1 MNSKLRAPS
10 LDTLLKTEF
19 PPREHLLKPW
29 LRDGESAMIYAPPG
43 VGKSMLTLT
52 LALVIAGGGE
62 FMGWKAIK
70 PRRVLFVD
78 GEMHIQD
85 IIERAKI
92 LLPGLNLDEELTGQN
107 ITVLARQ
114 YQRPDADFPDLA
126 LEEGRELML
135 DLATMDE
142 KTNPYH
148 IGNYDLVILDNL
160 STLASIKDEN
170 DAGDFNEVLQ
180 FLMKL
185 KQAKVACI
193 LVHHSNKNA
202 NNYRGSS
209 KLATTFEVILGL
221 KAVESIQ
228 SNGTSFRLCWDKFR
242 CPRDETI
249 QEREVWL
256 EPNEDLG
263 ALWNSRQSKDDQI
276 QTIINM
282 LKTLEYPTQDALCE
296 ALPFECSKS
305 KMSKLKSQAIA
316 NGFISKKEWNELLSM
331 AAESQKQVDEE
342 EDY

>member
-1 MNSKLRAPS
+1 MSGELRAPS
-10 LDTLLKTEF
+10 LNSLLNMEF
-19 PPREHLLKPW
+19 PPREHLIKPW
-29 LRDGESAMIYAPPG
+29 LRDGESAMIYASPG

-62 FMGWKAIK
+62 FMGWKAPK
-70 PRRVLFVD
+70 PRKVLFVD

-85 IIERAKI
+85 IIDRAT
-92 LLPGLNLDEELTGQN
+92 LLLSGLDIDIEVATQN
-107 ITVLARQ
+107 MTILARQ
-114 YQRPDADFPDLA
+114 YQLPEAEFPDLA
-126 LEEGRELML
+126 FEEGRDWML
-135 DLATMDE
+135 DFATMGDSDDQYDAE
-142 KTNPYH
+142 K
-148 IGNYDLVILDNL
+148 YDLVILDNL

-228 SNGTSFRLCWDKFR
+228 SNGTSFKLCWDKFR

-256 EPNEDLG
+256 EPNEELG
-263 ALWNSRQSKDDQI
+263 AIWKSQLSKDDQI

-282 LKTLEYPTQDALCE
+282 LKTLEYPTQDALCK

-316 NGFISKKEWNELLSM
+316 NGYISKKEWNELLSM
-331 AAESQKQVDEE
+331 AAENQKQGEDEE
-342 EDY
+342 Q